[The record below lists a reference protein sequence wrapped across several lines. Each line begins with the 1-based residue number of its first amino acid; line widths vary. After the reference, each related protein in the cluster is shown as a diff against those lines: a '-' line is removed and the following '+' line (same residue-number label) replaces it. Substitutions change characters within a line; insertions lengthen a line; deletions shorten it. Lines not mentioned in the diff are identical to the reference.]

1 MKKNEIH
8 YRRPCNNQRLFK
20 PNQTV
25 SLRAILNRAM
35 SGLPI
40 NAKIA
45 RHEPLPP
52 DGDNMEDFTTGTE
65 QILDLVDA
73 QEISETIAQRYAD
86 AEKKQ
91 REAQEKR
98 RKEEY
103 EAAIEKRAAEL
114 AQQRSTSNEA

>member
-20 PNQTV
+20 PNQTT

-52 DGDNMEDFTTGTE
+52 DGDDMEDFSTGTE
-65 QILDLVDA
+65 EILDLVDA
-73 QEISETIAQRYAD
+73 QEVSDTIAQRYAD

-91 REAQEKR
+91 REAVEKR
-98 RKEEY
+98 RKEDY
-103 EAAIEKRAAEL
+103 EVAIEKRAAEL
-114 AQQRSTSNEA
+114 VAQRSSSNEA